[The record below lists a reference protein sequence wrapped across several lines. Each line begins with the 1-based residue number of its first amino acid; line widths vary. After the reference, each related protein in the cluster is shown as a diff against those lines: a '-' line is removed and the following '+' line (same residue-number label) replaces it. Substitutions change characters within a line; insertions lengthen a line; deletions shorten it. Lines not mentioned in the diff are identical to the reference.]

1 LKRIVLVLAIAVAA
15 ALAGCGGAPGGKP
28 ATAAPAFNDADV
40 MFMQMVLA
48 YHGPSEQL
56 TAVAAQRAVGTEVKQ
71 LAAAIG
77 VTEADEAKTISGWLR
92 AWNQPET
99 PATDV
104 VLHADH
110 GGLPSD
116 GKAQLATL
124 TAASAE
130 AFDKTFLTLLI
141 GHQHGVVEVARM
153 ELAGG
158 INPEAKALAQ
168 RITDSRRAQ
177 VAYMLSLASP

>member
-1 LKRIVLVLAIAVAA
+1 MKRIVLLLAVAVAA
-15 ALAGCGGAPGGKP
+15 VLAGCGSAPGGKP

-40 MFMQMVLA
+40 MFLQMVLA

-56 TAVAAQRAVGTEVKQ
+56 TALAAQRAVRTEVKQ
-71 LAAAIG
+71 LAAAIA
-77 VTEADEAKTISGWLR
+77 VTEADEVTTITGWLR

-99 PATDV
+99 PATDL

-124 TAASAE
+124 TATPGD

-158 INPEAKALAQ
+158 VHPEVKALAQ

-177 VAYMLSLASP
+177 VSYMLSLAA